1 MNIFDPLITGSLS
14 VSGSGE
20 ISGDLTVLGT
30 INATI
35 SGTTSNA
42 LTASEAPRYTLT
54 SSFET
59 FTSSIVSK
67 TGSYATTGSNL
78 FKGTQTHSGSI
89 IPSVDNTY
97 DLGSPDYQWR
107 DVYISSGSLYI
118 DGTKVLSST
127 AQELTITTDNGQS
140 LKILEGTTDSIVL
153 QVADGDIELKSSAD
167 GDILLDPTNGK
178 IMLKG
183 PVEIL
188 NGQKIQSSVNGT
200 PVVFANDIVVSGSIE
215 LTGTIDGIDL
225 SSLSSS
231 LNTRIGSIETTT
243 TSLNSFTSSASGRLD
258 AIETSTSSL
267 NGFTSSIN
275 TTIKSK
281 LDTEGVVSGSSQ
293 IILSGT
299 TGFSTVSASLSSLS
313 SSISITN
320 FNQDGRL
327 TSIEGKTGSF
337 ATTGS
342 NNFIG
347 DQTITGSL
355 VITQNLQV
363 LGSSSFLYVT
373 SSQLNVSS
381 STISV
386 NIFEPAERFGGLK
399 VYDSGSSSATASL
412 LWDSLNN
419 RFVYQNVDG
428 ASYNGA
434 VLIGGP
440 RNSGSLGDEPLLT
453 SGKIPKSVG
462 GDHIDNSIMSEVG
475 GNAIAISGGLVITGS
490 ILSTVTPLVS
500 GSSQI
505 TYSGLS
511 DIPSGIISGSSQVIS
526 SLPSGTV
533 SGSSQVLNGSGVWSG
548 SAQLPSGIISGSAQ
562 LPSGTVSGSSQVLN
576 GSGIWSGSA
585 QLPGGVVSGSSQ
597 IDLIATT
604 NYSSGIKTR
613 LNAEGVVSGSSQ
625 ITLSSTTGY
634 GSVINQALLTTSDI
648 THNSA
653 VIGNMNISKT
663 PYTDTIE
670 NKTSGGVVWLNYG
683 HNGNVGLVYGGG
695 NVGVGTISS
704 LSSKFTVYKGSQSN
718 TVSVANS
725 AAFIYGADIGLA
737 IGQDS
742 GTAGYGTWLQSM
754 QTGGNSFPMTIN
766 PNGGSVIVGSLTT
779 SSYKFSVFGGQ
790 YGTYLRGGDLGT
802 GSDILR
808 LVDSAGTTKYLARGD
823 GKHYFEGDTA
833 VNGGDLKFN
842 PGTGNIGNRY
852 LTLNKGASNDG
863 GILMQRDNSNDW
875 QIINKTTSGDL
886 SFYSYGT
893 GTNPLVISRSSGVI
907 TADNGF
913 NIGSTKLRWGG
924 NTTPTLGFPFTA
936 AANAF
941 WIDVNDG
948 DTGGIVVD
956 NDGTTIYGA
965 GDAGYV
971 FRVIDEDVYQGNSN
985 VTSSTTFQI
994 NQGVNGGG
1002 YVRGAFEVTGNLT
1015 TAGLTSN
1022 GIGVFNSTNDTQISL
1037 RSTDAWAGIEFDDSG
1052 TADYIWYN
1060 GGNQTFS
1067 IGGGGGNVSGKKL
1080 HVHGGMTIG
1089 SSYTATSNPTNGLN
1103 VQGDTTIG
1111 GTLTENSSLR
1121 YKKDIV
1127 TIEGGL
1133 DKVMRMR
1140 GVTYLKKETNI
1151 KEVGVIAEEIN
1162 EILPDLVKYNTEGQ
1176 IDSVSYSRI
1185 TAVLIEAIKEL
1196 KQEINELK
1204 NNG

>member
-89 IPSVDNTY
+89 VPSVDNTY

-231 LNTRIGSIETTT
+231 LNTRIGSIESST

-258 AIETSTSSL
+258 AIETSTGSL

-275 TTIKSK
+275 TTIKNK
-281 LDTEGVVSGSSQ
+281 LNTDGVISGSEQ

-327 TSIEGKTGSF
+327 TSIESKTGSF
-337 ATTGS
+337 AITGS
-342 NNFIG
+342 NNFVG
-347 DQTITGSL
+347 SQTITGSL

-399 VYDSGSSSATASL
+399 VYDSGSSAATASL

-475 GNAIAISGGLVITGS
+475 GNTIAISGGLVITGS

-505 TYSGLS
+505 TYGGLTS
-511 DIPSGIISGSSQVIS
+511 IPSGIISGSSQVVS
-526 SLPSGTV
+526 LLPSGTV
-533 SGSSQVLNGSGVWSG
+533 SGSSQVLVGSGVWSG
-548 SAQLPSGIISGSAQ
+548 SAQLPSGV
-562 LPSGTVSGSSQVLN
+562 VSGSSQISFNTIADKPTLV
-576 GSGIWSGSA
+576 SGSS
-585 QLPGGVVSGSSQ
+585 QISYPSLSNIPGGIVSGSSQ
-597 IDLIATT
+597 IDLTATT

-634 GSVINQALLTTSDI
+634 VASLPLA
-648 THNSA
+648 
-653 VIGNMNISKT
+653 
-663 PYTDTIE
+663 
-670 NKTSGGVVWLNYG
+670 GG
-683 HNGNVGLVYGGG
+683 
-695 NVGVGTISS
+695 
-704 LSSKFTVYKGSQSN
+704 
-718 TVSVANS
+718 
-725 AAFIYGADIGLA
+725 
-737 IGQDS
+737 
-742 GTAGYGTWLQSM
+742 
-754 QTGGNSFPMTIN
+754 
-766 PNGGSVIVGSLTT
+766 
-779 SSYKFSVFGGQ
+779 
-790 YGTYLRGGDLGT
+790 
-802 GSDILR
+802 
-808 LVDSAGTTKYLARGD
+808 
-823 GKHYFEGDTA
+823 
-833 VNGGDLKFN
+833 
-842 PGTGNIGNRY
+842 
-852 LTLNKGASNDG
+852 TL
-863 GILMQRDNSNDW
+863 
-875 QIINKTTSGDL
+875 
-886 SFYSYGT
+886 
-893 GTNPLVISRSSGVI
+893 
-907 TADNGF
+907 
-913 NIGSTKLRWGG
+913 
-924 NTTPTLGFPFTA
+924 
-936 AANAF
+936 
-941 WIDVNDG
+941 
-948 DTGGIVVD
+948 
-956 NDGTTIYGA
+956 
-965 GDAGYV
+965 
-971 FRVIDEDVYQGNSN
+971 
-985 VTSSTTFQI
+985 
-994 NQGVNGGG
+994 
-1002 YVRGAFEVTGNLT
+1002 TGNLT
-1015 TAGLTSN
+1015 ASSGNGGITITSSIASMGGSNITIGRASSTNQTYVSMVTDTLFFGVPSSQTYGVIGSATGKISFTAGGYNEVASISTGGTITATSFSGAGTGLTGTASSLSIGGNAATATALTSMNISQFTNNSNYITGISFANVSSKPTTLSGYGISDGIKSNGTINNNIDSDWGESFTTFDPIPSGTPPLQSPNIRTINIGANYSRRTQLAFDYASDLAYFRRRQDSNWGSWREFIHSGNIGSQSVSYASTAGNITAYTINQNLGTSNSVKFGTFVDINTSSSAFRFYDGTTFRGGLGLDDWAHSGSAANVTVYATGVLHFTAGATKRAYFSTSGHFLPEVNATYDIGSSGNRWRTIYTSDLSLSN
-1022 GIGVFNSTNDTQISL
+1022 GIG
-1037 RSTDAWAGIEFDDSG
+1037 
-1052 TADYIWYN
+1052 DYTIVEGEEKLYLYN
-1060 GGNQTFS
+1060 NKNNKVYSFVLQEEDPT
-1067 IGGGGGNVSGKKL
+1067 
-1080 HVHGGMTIG
+1080 
-1089 SSYTATSNPTNGLN
+1089 TATP
-1103 VQGDTTIG
+1103 
-1111 GTLTENSSLR
+1111 
-1121 YKKDIV
+1121 K
-1127 TIEGGL
+1127 
-1133 DKVMRMR
+1133 
-1140 GVTYLKKETNI
+1140 
-1151 KEVGVIAEEIN
+1151 
-1162 EILPDLVKYNTEGQ
+1162 LPQ
-1176 IDSVSYSRI
+1176 
-1185 TAVLIEAIKEL
+1185 
-1196 KQEINELK
+1196 
-1204 NNG
+1204 

>member
-1 MNIFDPLITGSLS
+1 MNIFDPHISGSLS
-14 VSGSGE
+14 VSGSGV

-183 PVEIL
+183 PVEIF
-188 NGQKIQSSVNGT
+188 NGNKIQSSVNGT

-231 LNTRIGSIETTT
+231 LNTRISSIESST
-243 TSLNSFTSSASGRLD
+243 TSLNSFTSSASGRLN
-258 AIETSTSSL
+258 AIETSTGSL

-281 LDTEGVVSGSSQ
+281 LDTEGVISGSSQ

-342 NNFIG
+342 NNFVG
-347 DQTITGSL
+347 NQTITGSL

-399 VYDSGSSSATASL
+399 VYDSGSSAATASL

-505 TYSGLS
+505 TYGGLTS
-511 DIPSGIISGSSQVIS
+511 IPSGIISGSSQVVS
-526 SLPSGTV
+526 LLPSGTV
-533 SGSSQVLNGSGVWSG
+533 SGSSQVLVGSGVWSG
-548 SAQLPSGIISGSAQ
+548 SAQLPSGV
-562 LPSGTVSGSSQVLN
+562 VSGSSQISFNSITDKPTLV
-576 GSGIWSGSA
+576 SGSS
-585 QLPGGVVSGSSQ
+585 QITFSSISSIPGGLVSGSSQ
-597 IDLIATT
+597 IDLTSTT

-634 GSVINQALLTTSDI
+634 VASLPLAGGTLTGDLVIDQAAQQSIVFKTSGTSKWNLANSVGSSYFQIFNYTTNATALTIANSSSAATFASSVTATSFSGAGTGLTGTASSLSIGGNAATATALTS
-648 THNSA
+648 
-653 VIGNMNISKT
+653 MNISQFT
-663 PYTDTIE
+663 
-670 NKTSGGVVWLNYG
+670 NNSNYITG
-683 HNGNVGLVYGGG
+683 ISFANVSSKPT
-695 NVGVGTISS
+695 TIS
-704 LSSKFTVYKGSQSN
+704 
-718 TVSVANS
+718 
-725 AAFIYGADIGLA
+725 
-737 IGQDS
+737 
-742 GTAGYGTWLQSM
+742 GYG
-754 QTGGNSFPMTIN
+754 
-766 PNGGSVIVGSLTT
+766 
-779 SSYKFSVFGGQ
+779 
-790 YGTYLRGGDLGT
+790 
-802 GSDILR
+802 
-808 LVDSAGTTKYLARGD
+808 
-823 GKHYFEGDTA
+823 
-833 VNGGDLKFN
+833 
-842 PGTGNIGNRY
+842 
-852 LTLNKGASNDG
+852 
-863 GILMQRDNSNDW
+863 
-875 QIINKTTSGDL
+875 
-886 SFYSYGT
+886 
-893 GTNPLVISRSSGVI
+893 I
-907 TADNGF
+907 TDALYQ
-913 NIGSTKLRWGG
+913 GST
-924 NTTPTLGFPFTA
+924 T
-936 AANAF
+936 
-941 WIDVNDG
+941 IDVNAFNATG
-948 DTGGIVVD
+948 LYRGSTSGWTNRPTAVHNGGALLQIDTHPGNYHQQLFFDSGG
-956 NDGTTIYGA
+956 NRLYMRSA
-965 GDAGYV
+965 DAGSWGGWV
-971 FRVIDEDVYQGNSN
+971 TMWHTGNLTNLNQLTNGPGYLTSYSETDTLAT
-985 VTSSTTFQI
+985 VTARGATSSTTITLTPAATDWNALRVQRS
-994 NQGVNGGG
+994 QTTSYVNSAIL
-1002 YVRGAFEVTGNLT
+1002 VESFSNTVTG
-1015 TAGLTSN
+1015 
-1022 GIGVFNSTNDTQISL
+1022 IGFHIS
-1037 RSTDAWAGIEFDDSG
+1037 GVI
-1052 TADYIWYN
+1052 
-1060 GGNQTFS
+1060 
-1067 IGGGGGNVSGKKL
+1067 GKKL
-1080 HVHGGMTIG
+1080 YMGTDGVLYWDGYAAITSGNIG
-1089 SSYTATSNPTNGLN
+1089 SQSVSYATSAGSAPNAGNNNTTYNVTAGEGNGLKFWN
-1103 VQGDTTIG
+1103 GSDSYKISMGNSSLYTYGTVSDYSIKMQMNDADSGRGFTWGRISYAPIASLNSTSGNMQIAGNFTLG

-1185 TAVLIEAIKEL
+1185 TAVLIEAIKDL

>member
-1 MNIFDPLITGSLS
+1 MNIFDPHISGSLS
-14 VSGSGE
+14 VSGSGV

-89 IPSVDNTY
+89 VPSVDNTY

-231 LNTRIGSIETTT
+231 LNTRIGSIESST

-258 AIETSTSSL
+258 AIETSTGSL

-275 TTIKSK
+275 TTIKNK
-281 LDTEGVVSGSSQ
+281 LNTDGVISGSEQ

-327 TSIEGKTGSF
+327 TSIESKTGSF

-342 NNFIG
+342 NNFVG
-347 DQTITGSL
+347 SQTITGSL

-399 VYDSGSSSATASL
+399 VYDSGSSAATASL

-475 GNAIAISGGLVITGS
+475 GNTIAISGGLVITGS

-505 TYSGLS
+505 TYGGLTS
-511 DIPSGIISGSSQVIS
+511 IPSGIISGSSQVVS
-526 SLPSGTV
+526 LLPSGTV
-533 SGSSQVLNGSGVWSG
+533 SGSSQVLVGSGVWSG
-548 SAQLPSGIISGSAQ
+548 SAQLPSGV
-562 LPSGTVSGSSQVLN
+562 VSGSSQISFNSITDKPTLV
-576 GSGIWSGSA
+576 SGSS
-585 QLPGGVVSGSSQ
+585 QITFSSISNIPGGLVSGSSQ
-597 IDLIATT
+597 IDLTSTT

-634 GSVINQALLTTSDI
+634 VASLPLAGGTLTGDLYIDQSGQQSIVFRTSSAAKWNLANSVASSYFQIFNYTTNATALTIANSSSAATFASSVTATSFSGAGTGLT
-648 THNSA
+648 
-653 VIGNMNISKT
+653 
-663 PYTDTIE
+663 
-670 NKTSGGVVWLNYG
+670 
-683 HNGNVGLVYGGG
+683 
-695 NVGVGTISS
+695 GTASS
-704 LSSKFTVYKGSQSN
+704 LSIGGNAATATSATTATTATKLSGGGSAGDAYIILYDNNSGDLNTYNSPGIYSSEYVGSTNRPGSQNGHWIQISDNGGTDVKSQWYYDSDGANLYTRVMWGNGTWKSWKTMIHSGNIGSQS
-718 TVSVANS
+718 VSS
-725 AAFIYGADIGLA
+725 A
-737 IGQDS
+737 
-742 GTAGYGTWLQSM
+742 
-754 QTGGNSFPMTIN
+754 
-766 PNGGSVIVGSLTT
+766 TT
-779 SSYKFSVFGGQ
+779 S
-790 YGTYLRGGDLGT
+790 T
-802 GSDILR
+802 
-808 LVDSAGTTKYLARGD
+808 
-823 GKHYFEGDTA
+823 
-833 VNGGDLKFN
+833 
-842 PGTGNIGNRY
+842 
-852 LTLNKGASNDG
+852 
-863 GILMQRDNSNDW
+863 
-875 QIINKTTSGDL
+875 
-886 SFYSYGT
+886 
-893 GTNPLVISRSSGVI
+893 
-907 TADNGF
+907 
-913 NIGSTKLRWGG
+913 
-924 NTTPTLGFPFTA
+924 
-936 AANAF
+936 
-941 WIDVNDG
+941 
-948 DTGGIVVD
+948 
-956 NDGTTIYGA
+956 
-965 GDAGYV
+965 
-971 FRVIDEDVYQGNSN
+971 
-985 VTSSTTFQI
+985 
-994 NQGVNGGG
+994 
-1002 YVRGAFEVTGNLT
+1002 
-1015 TAGLTSN
+1015 
-1022 GIGVFNSTNDTQISL
+1022 NSTNLSGLGIIQ
-1037 RSTDAWAGIEFDDSG
+1037 STSTG
-1052 TADYIWYN
+1052 TSYQYN
-1060 GGNQTFS
+1060 YQVRENS
-1067 IGGGGGNVSGKKL
+1067 GGGGNTSETYAPQLAFHWSG
-1080 HVHGGMTIG
+1080 VVASSIMMESSGRIAVRNNPGTSYENFIASTIYAN
-1089 SSYTATSNPTNGLN
+1089 SSFQGNLTGNVTGNVTGTANNITAYTINQNLGTSNSPTFSNIYANDWYRNNAVNEGLYN
-1103 VQGDTTIG
+1103 EATNNHWYSENSGRWTAAGTNASYGEISLRYGHQGTYKGSYYWDGSGIG
-1111 GTLTENSSLR
+1111 LLNEQGGWSVRCNYGSGYGGTLYGSWTVTGTLTETSSTR
-1121 YKKDIV
+1121 YKTNIK
-1127 TIEGGL
+1127 TIESGL
-1133 DKVMRMR
+1133 DKVLQMR
-1140 GVTYLKKETNI
+1140 GVVYNRKDNGKEEI
-1151 KEVGVIAEEIN
+1151 GVIAEEMN
-1162 EILPDLVKYNTEGQ
+1162 EILPQVIQYNTESE

-1185 TAVLIEAIKEL
+1185 VGVLIEAIKEL
-1196 KQEINELK
+1196 KQEINDLK